1 MAKKN
6 EDGLEGGALV
16 SEKDHQR
23 LLLKARLEAP
33 VVDKQAE
40 ALKALVSVLGLT
52 EAEKSPEPKA

>member
-6 EDGLEGGALV
+6 EDGLEGGSLV

-40 ALKALVSVLGLT
+40 ALKALVSALGLT
-52 EAEKSPEPKA
+52 EAEKAPEPKA